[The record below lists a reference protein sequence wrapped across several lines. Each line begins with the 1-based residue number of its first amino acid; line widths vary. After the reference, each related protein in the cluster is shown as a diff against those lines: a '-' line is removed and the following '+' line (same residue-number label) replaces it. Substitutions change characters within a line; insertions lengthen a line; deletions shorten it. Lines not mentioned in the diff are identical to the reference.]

1 MTTAAGPMPVAPPP
15 EPPRHPL
22 DPDPVRAT
30 KARAVFAL
38 GLMGALTGLFIGG
51 VVPATV
57 ALQLSRQARREAY
70 ASGGFLTGAAWLR
83 RGESLAWTGLV
94 LAAVTVVAAI
104 VVGVIRLAEVPYGH
118 DFAPNI
124 D

>member
-1 MTTAAGPMPVAPPP
+1 MTIAAGQVPIGYQ
-15 EPPRHPL
+15 PPRHPL
-22 DPDPVRAT
+22 DPEPVRST

-38 GLMGALTGLFIGG
+38 GLVAACTGLFVGG

-57 ALQLSRQARREAY
+57 ALLLARQARREAY

-83 RGESLAWTGLV
+83 RGERLAWTGLV
-94 LAAVTVVAAI
+94 LFAACLVVLLIAG
-104 VVGVIRLAEVPYGH
+104 VVGLAQAPVGQ
-118 DFAPNI
+118 DFDSNV